1 MSDEKPEGGKSSEGE
16 EKRKPGLKWKRKPV
30 EDQPSESGLK
40 DSGTVRESGSE
51 QDADSEPAS
60 RPSTRDFGQRNERPR
75 PRPAGRDRRTE
86 SGDRPFKRENRFGS
100 DDRPKR
106 PEPRGDRDHT
116 PRREGN
122 YGSDRK
128 PSRFESRQDG
138 EPSFKRKRRIDDR
151 RSEPEEIEWIYGTHP
166 IKEALDAGKE
176 LERLLI
182 QAGNDRVLKELASE
196 SRRRGIPVQEVPIEK
211 LNRVT
216 RKNHQG
222 AIAYLSPITYSTI
235 EEEVM
240 GCFEKGE
247 EPFILIL
254 DGITDVGNFGAIC
267 RTAECAGVTAI
278 VVPNRGRAQINAQ
291 AVKSSAGAL
300 MNIPVCRQNSLKACA
315 EYLKECGLKIVSC
328 TEKTETD
335 VFNTELTGPLAVILG
350 SEETGIS
357 TDLLA
362 LSDMKLA
369 IPMKGKTGSL
379 NVSVAAGVTL
389 FQVSSQRN
397 SAEKQDP

>member
-1 MSDEKPEGGKSSEGE
+1 MSDEKPEEGKSSEGE
-16 EKRKPGLKWKRKPV
+16 EKQKTGLKWVRKSDAEEGASQGR
-30 EDQPSESGLK
+30 EDRSAAP
-40 DSGTVRESGSE
+40 DRES
-51 QDADSEPAS
+51 
-60 RPSTRDFGQRNERPR
+60 RPKSRDFEERSERPR
-75 PRPAGRDRRTE
+75 PVDRDRKPERDDRPKRFG
-86 SGDRPFKRENRFGS
+86 SRDDGDRPFKRENKYRS

-106 PEPRGDRDHT
+106 FEPRGDRDRA
-116 PRREGN
+116 PRRD
-122 YGSDRK
+122 DRSSEK
-128 PSRFESRQDG
+128 RSRFESRQDS
-138 EPSFKRKRRIDDR
+138 ERTFKRPRRIDDR
-151 RSEPEEIEWIYGTHP
+151 RSEPEVIEWIYGTHP

-196 SRRRGIPVQEVPIEK
+196 SRKRGIPVQEVPVEK

-300 MNIPVCRQNSLKACA
+300 MNIPVCRQPSLKACA

-328 TEKTETD
+328 TEKTETE
-335 VFNTELTGPLAVILG
+335 VFGSDLTGPLAIVMG

-357 TDLLA
+357 TDMLA
-362 LSDMKLA
+362 LSDAKLA

-379 NVSVAAGVTL
+379 NVSVAAGVML

-397 SAEKQDP
+397 SAENKDS